1 MYLNFLSKIFSQS
14 AEKFRRGSLVC
25 FRESL
30 VSKSLYMRGGKG
42 VSRFSV
48 PIYKLK
54 NVKVGIRTLP
64 TNSKRCCPTNYAMV
78 TIVISDKCQKVKKKF
93 GTTETRNR
101 TYCLRTLLFWPTA
114 VIYLRKK

>member
-54 NVKVGIRTLP
+54 NVSKSWDSNP
-64 TNSKRCCPTNYAMV
+64 TYQFK
-78 TIVISDKCQKVKKKF
+78 
-93 GTTETRNR
+93 
-101 TYCLRTLLFWPTA
+101 TLLSYQLSHGNHCNF
-114 VIYLRKK
+114 